1 MSTATRNDH
10 PPQSPEYGDPIFDR
24 LEVTDEF
31 ITAYLSDGRTV
42 GVPLRWSWRLE
53 QATPEQRNNWEI
65 IGAGRTAHWP
75 DVDEHLSVNGFLNGT
90 PAPRP
95 KAKS

>member
-1 MSTATRNDH
+1 MSTAARNKLT
-10 PPQSPEYGDPIFDR
+10 PQSPEYGDPSFDR
-24 LEVTDEF
+24 IEVTDEF

-42 GVPLRWSWRLE
+42 AVPLWWSWRLE
-53 QATPEQRNNWEI
+53 QATLVQRDNWEI

-75 DVDEHLSVNGFLNGT
+75 DVDEHLSVNGFLNGA

-95 KAKS
+95 GR